1 MPATTYLYV
10 EHDPRDPSKG
20 PDRPSDLAE
29 RIAAQAAAMDRSG
42 VWWVL
47 RAGLCA
53 VAVGYLLLAVPPLL
67 FEDNLHHGHLA
78 AHLGAFGVAYG
89 VALLFV
95 ALRPATARALV
106 PFTIAL
112 AAAMVLLAVIDVARG
127 RAPALGEFQHL
138 LELVGLVLVW
148 LLATRRS
155 WATPSSTV
163 ATAPRHLRVVRPE
176 DTTAEPAADS
186 GHGRGERPELRH
198 RRTRSA

>member
-1 MPATTYLYV
+1 V
-10 EHDPRDPSKG
+10 
-20 PDRPSDLAE
+20 DRG
-29 RIAAQAAAMDRSG
+29 G
-42 VWWVL
+42 VWWLL
-47 RAGLCA
+47 RAALCA
-53 VAVGYLLLAVPPLL
+53 VAVGYLLLAVPALL

-112 AAAMVLLAVIDVARG
+112 AAAMFLLAVIDVARG

-138 LELVGLVLVW
+138 LELAGLVLVW

-155 WATPSSTV
+155 WATP
-163 ATAPRHLRVVRPE
+163 AETAAAPARHLRVVRPG
-176 DTTAEPAADS
+176 PAPEQPDP
-186 GHGRGERPELRH
+186 ERPASGAEDRNADPDVPEV
-198 RRTRSA
+198 RRRSPRSA